1 MVKQSR
7 LAHGNIRRK
16 KTIVNSSI
24 NNIRK
29 GKGMSLLELALK
41 ADVSLSTIKNVIKGN
56 NTTIEI
62 LVLIFRALE
71 LNKNDIYKFL
81 ILGEENYGNTNE

>member
-1 MVKQSR
+1 MALTTIEISY
-7 LAHGNIRRK
+7 NIGIR
-16 KTIVNSSI
+16 I